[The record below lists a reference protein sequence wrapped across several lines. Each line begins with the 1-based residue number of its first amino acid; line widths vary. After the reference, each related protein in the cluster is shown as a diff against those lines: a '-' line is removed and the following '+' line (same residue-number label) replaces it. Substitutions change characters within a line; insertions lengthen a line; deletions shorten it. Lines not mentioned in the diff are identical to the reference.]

1 MKQKQN
7 FEDVWHSLS
16 IKETMHLLD
25 SNIDGLSK
33 AEAKQRQDIYGLN
46 TLPEDG
52 GSHTW
57 IIFLNQL
64 KSPLV
69 FVLILALVASLLLNH
84 IIDAVIILI
93 ILGINTVFG
102 WWQENKANQ
111 AMSRLKKIIV
121 YHAKIIRSGDHLL
134 LETKYLVPGDVVVL
148 RAGDRVPADCRLIET
163 ENLQT
168 SEAMLSGESLP
179 LDKQTQKLAIG
190 SVLAERNNMVYM
202 GTNIVRGHGL
212 GMVCA
217 TGQDTEI
224 GKIGRLLVETKDEKT
239 PLQKQL
245 DKFSRFLTLVVGCIS
260 IIILIIGLQ
269 HNYGLQ
275 EALILASALAVSA
288 IPEGLLVAV
297 TIILALGM
305 QKILKRKALVRKLI
319 AAETLG
325 SISVICTDKTGTLTE
340 GKMQVFQF
348 LTAESEFLKRSSKND
363 LEGDPLIKERVLLS
377 KISLLCSN
385 AEIENFDEPLDRL
398 KIIGDPTES
407 ALLLASIESGFDKR
421 ELEKEY
427 PRLSEL
433 PFDSEKKFMA
443 TLNHHKIDKHYHVF
457 AKGAPEKI
465 YAFCDQILVNGH
477 KQKLTPQRLNSLK
490 KRADKL
496 AQNGLRVL
504 AVAYKTGQHFD
515 DLEKEL
521 SNLVLVGLIA
531 LKDPL
536 RVEAKLAIQTCHQA
550 GIRPIMITGDH
561 PLTAQAI
568 YKELGVKINGNILD
582 GPGLDKLSDQ
592 ELLEKVNHVDVY
604 ARVEPKHKLRIISA
618 LQKNGATVA
627 MTGDGI
633 NDAPAIKG
641 ADIGIALGDGSDV
654 TKEASDIVL
663 LDNNF
668 STIVETIREGRVI
681 YDNIKKVILYL
692 LVDTFSEIIVIVGSL
707 MLGLPLPLLAIQILW
722 INLLNDG
729 LPNLALSL
737 EGEEDDVMS
746 RPPRQR
752 YESIFDTR
760 LKIFLLAGFF
770 TDILLIG
777 VFYVM
782 TTGGFDV
789 TYARTL
795 IFFVMAL
802 DSLLYAFSIKNL
814 RRQIFESRPFTN
826 KYLWLATG
834 FSLVLLLLT
843 IYTPQGN
850 WLMHTKPL
858 LWPEM
863 FLGILLACLKVVCLE
878 TAKWF
883 LIFKERYQ
891 KKYA

>member
-7 FEDVWHSLS
+7 FENVWHSLS
-16 IKETMHLLD
+16 VKEVMHLLE
-25 SNIDGLSK
+25 SNIDGINK
-33 AEAKQRQDIYGLN
+33 DEAKQRQEIYGLN
-46 TLPEDG
+46 VLPEDSG
-52 GSHTW
+52 GHNW
-57 IIFLNQL
+57 VILLNQL

-84 IIDAVIILI
+84 IIDAVIILV
-93 ILGINTVFG
+93 ILLVNTIFG
-102 WWQENKANQ
+102 WWQESKANQ

-121 YHAKIIRSGDHLL
+121 YQAKVIRSGDHLL
-134 LETKYLVPGDVVVL
+134 LETKYLVPGDIIVL
-148 RAGDRVPADCRLIET
+148 RAGDRVPADCRLLEA

-179 LDKQTQKLAIG
+179 LDKQTQKLSIG

-212 GMVCA
+212 GVVCA
-217 TGQDTEI
+217 IGQDTEI
-224 GKIGRLLVETKDEKT
+224 GQIGRLLVETKDEKT
-239 PLQKQL
+239 PLQRQL
-245 DKFSRFLTLVVGCIS
+245 DKFSRFLTLVVGFIS

-269 HNYGLQ
+269 QNYGFQ

-348 LTAESEFLKRSSKND
+348 LTAESEFLKKSTKYE
-363 LEGDPLIKERVLLS
+363 LEGDPLMKERVLLS

-504 AVAYKTGQHFD
+504 AVAYKTGQRFD
-515 DLEKEL
+515 VLEKEL

-536 RVEAKLAIQTCHQA
+536 RAEAKLAIQTCHQA

-582 GPGLDKLSDQ
+582 GPSLDKLSDQ
-592 ELLEKVNHVDVY
+592 ELLEKVNQVDVY

-668 STIVETIREGRVI
+668 FTIIETIREGRVI

-692 LVDTFSEIIVIVGSL
+692 LVDTFSEVIVIIGSL
-707 MLGLPLPLLAIQILW
+707 ILGLPLPLLAIQILW

-746 RPPRQR
+746 RPPRPR
-752 YESIFDTR
+752 HESIFDTR

-777 VFYVM
+777 AFYVM
-782 TTGGFDV
+782 IKGGFDV
-789 TYARTL
+789 SYARTL

-802 DSLLYAFSIKNL
+802 DSLLYAFSVKNL
-814 RRQIFESRPFTN
+814 RRQIFESKLFTN

-834 FSLVLLLLT
+834 FSLILLLLT

-858 LWPEM
+858 LGPEIL
-863 FLGILLACLKVVCLE
+863 LGLFLACLKVVCLE

-883 LIFKERYQ
+883 LIFKEHYQ

>member
-7 FEDVWHSLS
+7 FENVWHSLS
-16 IKETMHLLD
+16 VKEVMHLLE
-25 SNIDGLSK
+25 SNIDGINK
-33 AEAKQRQDIYGLN
+33 DEAKQRQEIYGLN
-46 TLPEDG
+46 VLPEDSG
-52 GSHTW
+52 GHNW
-57 IIFLNQL
+57 VILLNQL

-84 IIDAVIILI
+84 IIDAVIILV
-93 ILGINTVFG
+93 ILLVNTIFG
-102 WWQENKANQ
+102 WWQESKANQ

-121 YHAKIIRSGDHLL
+121 YQAKVIRSGDHLL
-134 LETKYLVPGDVVVL
+134 LETKYLVPGDIIVL
-148 RAGDRVPADCRLIET
+148 RAGDRVPADCRLLEA

-179 LDKQTQKLAIG
+179 LDKQTQKLSID

-212 GMVCA
+212 GVVCA

-224 GKIGRLLVETKDEKT
+224 GQIGRLLVETKDEKT
-239 PLQKQL
+239 PLQRQL
-245 DKFSRFLTLVVGCIS
+245 DKFSRFLTLVVGFIS

-269 HNYGLQ
+269 QNYGFQ

-348 LTAESEFLKRSSKND
+348 LTAKSEFLKKSTKYE
-363 LEGDPLIKERVLLS
+363 LEGDPLMKERVLLS

-504 AVAYKTGQHFD
+504 AVAYKTGQRFD
-515 DLEKEL
+515 VLEKEL

-536 RVEAKLAIQTCHQA
+536 RAEAKLAIQTCHQA

-582 GPGLDKLSDQ
+582 GPSLDKLSDQ
-592 ELLEKVNHVDVY
+592 ELLEKVNQVDVY

-668 STIVETIREGRVI
+668 FTIVETIREGRVI

-692 LVDTFSEIIVIVGSL
+692 LVDTFSEVIVIIGSL
-707 MLGLPLPLLAIQILW
+707 ILGLPLPLLAIQILW

-746 RPPRQR
+746 RPPRPR
-752 YESIFDTR
+752 HESIFDTR

-777 VFYVM
+777 AFYVM
-782 TTGGFDV
+782 IKGGFDV
-789 TYARTL
+789 SYVRTL

-802 DSLLYAFSIKNL
+802 DSLLYAFSVKNL
-814 RRQIFESRPFTN
+814 RRQIFESKLFTN

-834 FSLVLLLLT
+834 FSLILLLLT

-858 LWPEM
+858 LGPEIL
-863 FLGILLACLKVVCLE
+863 LGLFLACLKVVCLE

-883 LIFKERYQ
+883 LIFKEHYQ